1 MRPYDWHHESSL
13 FALLR
18 FAGSVQDNVDQS
30 RNRAFSNQRTLELN
44 GWQVLQMT
52 DLKHS
57 LLSDSSI
64 KSHEKMQLP
73 VQEVESA
80 ARARSRGV
88 KKTKAQQLSN

>member
-1 MRPYDWHHESSL
+1 L
-13 FALLR
+13 AGAGLL
-18 FAGSVQDNVDQS
+18 
-30 RNRAFSNQRTLELN
+30 
-44 GWQVLQMT
+44 LQMM
-52 DLKHS
+52 DSKQNLM
-57 LLSDSSI
+57 SDSSI